1 MKIISDLRKAI
12 WAMVQVVISN
22 LNYDF
27 VGYGQPARTFSV
39 RSRTRLI
46 IGR

>member
-1 MKIISDLRKAI
+1 MKTISDLRKAI

-27 VGYGQPARTFSV
+27 VGYGQRHYE
-39 RSRTRLI
+39 R
-46 IGR
+46 